1 MKKVAEII
9 KKLQN
14 TSGTNDKIDILSSNL
29 DNEMLKNVLYYTYNP
44 YLKYGIAEKKYEPIK
59 VTRFHNFNA
68 HNVTTIF
75 DLLTLLAKSNIN
87 DNLRGA
93 SKKFI
98 EQEEDVD
105 VKEMYKAMLFKDL
118 KIGVNATTINKVW
131 SGLIPTFD
139 VMLAESLHKQKED
152 YLDGKSFA
160 VTKKL
165 DGFRLVYLPQ
175 SKKFFTRQGQ
185 EMEGLDHLIP
195 ECDMLSKGVYVLD
208 GELIHRNYD
217 NLKSD
222 DLYRLTTSVARK
234 KGKTKEKAHLEF
246 HLFDILPLSEFEQ
259 GKSIDK
265 YEDRHYLL
273 ERLFTETIGLDFVK
287 MVEWLYVGNDVSVIY
302 TLLDEVVAQGEEGLM
317 VSLLDG
323 VYECKR
329 SKNLLKVK
337 QFHDVDA
344 LVVGV
349 YEGTKRN
356 KGTLDGLN
364 IKCLY
369 NGEEMITNVGSGF
382 YESERELFFN
392 YPETIIGKVIECKYF
407 EVTNNKQ
414 GGHDLRFCTYQ
425 HRIREDKGVEDIT
438 DVAIV

>member
-1 MKKVAEII
+1 MKQVATII
-9 KKLQN
+9 KQLQN
-14 TSGTNDKIDILSSNL
+14 TSGTNDKINILKANK
-29 DNEMLKNVLYYTYNP
+29 DNKLLQKVLYYTYNP
-44 YLKYGIAEKKYEPIK
+44 YLKYGIAENKYNPIK
-59 VTRFHNFNA
+59 VTRFHITPDTMFE
-68 HNVTTIF
+68 
-75 DLLTLLAKSNIN
+75 LLDTLAISNIN
-87 DNLRGA
+87 DYLRGVA
-93 SKKFI
+93 KRFI
-98 EQEEDVD
+98 EQEEDEAI
-105 VKEMYKAMLFKDL
+105 KEMYKAMLFKDL

-131 SGLIPTFD
+131 SNLIPVFD

-160 VTKKL
+160 ITKKL
-165 DGFRLVYLPQ
+165 DGFRLVYLPH

-195 ECDMLSKGVYVLD
+195 ECEQLSKGVYVLD

-234 KGKTKEKAHLEF
+234 KGSTPQKAHLEY
-246 HLFDILPLSEFEQ
+246 HLFDILPLDEFEQ
-259 GKSIDK
+259 GKSINVYK
-265 YEDRHYLL
+265 ERHVLL
-273 ERLFTETIGLDFVK
+273 EQHFAHSIGLDFVK
-287 MVEWLYVGNDVSVIY
+287 MVEWLYVGEDTSKIY

-317 VSLLDG
+317 VSLLNG
-323 VYECKR
+323 IYECKR

-344 LVVGV
+344 LVLGV

-356 KGTLDGLN
+356 KGTLGGLT

-369 NGEEMITNVGSGF
+369 NGKELITNVGSGF
-382 YESERELFFN
+382 YESERDLFFN
-392 YPETIIGKVIECKYF
+392 NPEVVIGKVIECKYF
-407 EVTNNKQ
+407 EITNNKQ

-425 HRIREDKGVEDIT
+425 HRIREDKTEQDIT